1 MTSAAEHTFQFIGG
15 DLCFD
20 FCNTVGG
27 KRGVRTREYFVSYA
41 DFLSWC
47 RQAGLLSQA
56 DVDALLRK
64 ASHQPDAATAVLNR
78 ATELREAIYRIFA
91 ALIEDKTPQS
101 ADIARLNRE
110 LSHSLNRLRVVR
122 QGDSYAWQWEPKGDE
137 LDQALGP
144 IARSAAELLT
154 EGEFAGHARR
164 CEGDNCGW
172 LFLDATKNGK
182 RRWCSMEDCG
192 SNVKALEYYYR
203 KKKEKKG

>member
-1 MTSAAEHTFQFIGG
+1 MNFASYTLELLCVTCQIHFCRLRSSVLYSPSMTSAAERTFQFIGG

-110 LSHSLNRLRVVR
+110 LSHSL
-122 QGDSYAWQWEPKGDE
+122 
-137 LDQALGP
+137 
-144 IARSAAELLT
+144 
-154 EGEFAGHARR
+154 
-164 CEGDNCGW
+164 
-172 LFLDATKNGK
+172 
-182 RRWCSMEDCG
+182 
-192 SNVKALEYYYR
+192 
-203 KKKEKKG
+203 